1 MDFDR
6 LGMQFPVIALNAR
19 KWFCKQI
26 DMQLWRHRKYH
37 DIDDEQIML
46 LKKWRQKDESSEFFL
61 SEVLMHCNTSVTGC
75 NYTAYVM

>member
-46 LKKWRQKDESSEFFL
+46 LKKWRQKDESSDIFFSKWSSYAL
-61 SEVLMHCNTSVTGC
+61 QYLGNRL
-75 NYTAYVM
+75 